1 MKSLNLLK
9 YVGPCFGVKKRL
21 QLPTQQVTIMFIHLH
36 FLKTEIAEVS
46 HDYCIYNNTAVTPTA
61 FRLESGHRSE
71 CEYTE
76 LCFLPM
82 ISPDKKE
89 YGNFHRQGDGIH
101 TNQRTTFI
109 RLTVN
114 IVAEFLKGLYAKT
127 TYTNFLLY

>member
-1 MKSLNLLK
+1 MS
-9 YVGPCFGVKKRL
+9 P
-21 QLPTQQVTIMFIHLH
+21 
-36 FLKTEIAEVS
+36 
-46 HDYCIYNNTAVTPTA
+46 DYCIYTVTTQQSPQLPLGLNQA
-61 FRLESGHRSE
+61 IGVSGG
-71 CEYTE
+71 YTE

-89 YGNFHRQGDGIH
+89 YGNFHRQGNGIH

-109 RLTVN
+109 RLTEN

>member
-1 MKSLNLLK
+1 
-9 YVGPCFGVKKRL
+9 
-21 QLPTQQVTIMFIHLH
+21 
-36 FLKTEIAEVS
+36 
-46 HDYCIYNNTAVTPTA
+46 
-61 FRLESGHRSE
+61 
-71 CEYTE
+71 
-76 LCFLPM
+76 M

-127 TYTNFLLY
+127 TYTNFLAALLNLKPQNIPSSRTHDSFTSLLKFLEFEYSMQQ

>member
-1 MKSLNLLK
+1 MFWCN
-9 YVGPCFGVKKRL
+9 KKAAIANTASYYSVYTL
-21 QLPTQQVTIMFIHLH
+21 TFS
-36 FLKTEIAEVS
+36 KTEIAEVS

-109 RLTVN
+109 RLTEN